1 MENQDPDVGAEP
13 VLFVLKRANEESR
26 SVRAKADEEK
36 EIVRRR
42 FPRTLLTQKTEVILV
57 KLNGLRSR
65 VFRPFRKLSNALLR
79 PQTKNLLIA
88 FNRSKTTDRNCNA
101 ARTFYDATP
110 RVFLRVHKGVYARA

>member
-42 FPRTLLTQKTEVILV
+42 FSWTLLTQKTEVILA

-65 VFRPFRKLSNALLR
+65 ARVSAVPETLQRSVEAPNEKASNRLQPLE
-79 PQTKNLLIA
+79 NG
-88 FNRSKTTDRNCNA
+88 RS
-101 ARTFYDATP
+101 
-110 RVFLRVHKGVYARA
+110 